1 MSFPPHPGARP
12 AANGSAQVRPDQR
25 PKVHSAR
32 NPPRRVLI
40 VDDVVSTGATMLAAA
55 DALRTAGAVVVK
67 AAAAARTPLKATD
80 ELSDAAGDG

>member
-1 MSFPPHPGARP
+1 PGARP
-12 AANGSAQVRPDQR
+12 AANGSARVRPDQR
-25 PKVHSAR
+25 LKVHQR
-32 NPPRRVLI
+32 PKPPRRVLI
-40 VDDVVSTGATMLAAA
+40 VDDVVTTGATMLAAA